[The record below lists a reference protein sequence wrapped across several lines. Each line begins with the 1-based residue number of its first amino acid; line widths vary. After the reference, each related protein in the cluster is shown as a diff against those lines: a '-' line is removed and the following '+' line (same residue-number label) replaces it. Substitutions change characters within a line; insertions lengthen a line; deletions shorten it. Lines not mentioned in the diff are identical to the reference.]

1 MPLADFFKS
10 NFQYNLKYGYDNRR
24 GGLYDHG
31 RLKRKANARHK
42 VWWPQAET
50 LVCALEMYR
59 LFNDQIYLKCFDKT
73 LSWVLNYQIDWRKG
87 EWHQRITPRGKT
99 IGNKAELWKTPY
111 HNGRAM
117 IRCLKIL
124 EESFTDE

>member
-1 MPLADFFKS
+1 
-10 NFQYNLKYGYDNRR
+10 
-24 GGLYDHG
+24 
-31 RLKRKANARHK
+31 
-42 VWWPQAET
+42 
-50 LVCALEMYR
+50 MYR